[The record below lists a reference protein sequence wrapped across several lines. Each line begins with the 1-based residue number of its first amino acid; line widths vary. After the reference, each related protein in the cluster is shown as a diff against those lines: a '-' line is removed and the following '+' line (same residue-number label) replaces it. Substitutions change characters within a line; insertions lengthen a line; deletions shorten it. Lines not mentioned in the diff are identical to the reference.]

1 MTDNGIRDGAE
12 AICEM
17 LKVNTTLKSLKLSGQ
32 EEEKAKIEEE
42 RNEEQMIGNWIREE
56 GKKILREA
64 WGTRG
69 GTLEL

>member
-32 EEEKAKIEEE
+32 E
-42 RNEEQMIGNWIREE
+42 
-56 GKKILREA
+56 GKQR
-64 WGTRG
+64 
-69 GTLEL
+69 